1 MSWSSGPARRRGA
14 RDKARN
20 SMDLAWNS
28 IPPRTVAVGF
38 GSASLRGDSE
48 RRPNAQVRVRP
59 RSIET
64 RLIITRGNCQSVL
77 VVLASA
83 RLRGLDV
90 ASRYHYPPRPRKIPF
105 MTPSRVAIVPRCWSS
120 SSRLVSRAPEAVRA
134 RSGTPPG
141 SRWGKISLP
150 ARPLCKRKC

>member
-20 SMDLAWNS
+20 SMDLVWNS
-28 IPPRTVAVGF
+28 IPSRTVATGF
-38 GSASLRGDSE
+38 GSTSLRGESE
-48 RRPNAQVRVRP
+48 RRPNAQVRVGP

-105 MTPSRVAIVPRCWSS
+105 MTPSRVAIARVVGARAVDWYPERRKRSVPGLEL
-120 SSRLVSRAPEAVRA
+120 RLALDGA
-134 RSGTPPG
+134 R
-141 SRWGKISLP
+141 
-150 ARPLCKRKC
+150 